1 MAHHTLHLKSLLLSL
16 VIFAFLSETA
26 FSEIVDGN
34 GHEADSILNLY
45 QNAKTDKQKLE
56 HISQLV
62 RVIHYSDT
70 AQNYY
75 PEAIR
80 LARVVGDTE
89 LEAQN
94 LNRLGVYYRNMNLQ
108 EDALK
113 LYEEAL
119 TISKKTN
126 IPVQIGHSLNNIGQ
140 IYFFQDQFEESLHY
154 YSEAESKFLEI
165 QDMEGLAYNYNGMS
179 LVLSAVGRFD
189 EALETI
195 NKAIKIREESGNER
209 QLTVSKF
216 NRAGIL
222 MSMGDFT
229 NAEPDILNLYDY
241 GMANDKIRAINAL
254 EKLVALKMKTG
265 KISRAIAYA
274 NEAMLLHEEKPFSE
288 SMIEIYQ
295 MMYQYYFDR
304 GNNIESK
311 KFFDLLEKEKEILN
325 TERTKNYL
333 AGLTIKKQKDEIASL
348 YREKELMEIN
358 NRFKLYLSFV
368 LFLLAFLMFIVFAI
382 YYRYYQKEK
391 DNLLRLKEKQKQIE
405 TQAEELDRLNIV
417 KDKIFSILAHD
428 LKAPLDSLWGMVR
441 LIEEENLSQSEFEEY
456 LPIISQNLGNNSMLL
471 ENLLIWSRS
480 QMRGMNVQLSRLNI
494 HNIVGENIRFLLG
507 SGYFKGQL
515 IANYVPKNIE
525 VDADKNMID
534 IVFRNLLTNALKFT
548 RQGDQI
554 IVDIKESENVY
565 TVCVSDQGTGISE
578 DGLKK
583 LFGKDF
589 HSTNGTH
596 QEKGTGLG
604 LILTKELIQKN
615 KGEIWAESTLGS
627 GSTFCFTLPKL

>member
-1 MAHHTLHLKSLLLSL
+1 MARKTQQLKVLLLF
-16 VIFAFLSETA
+16 IGIMAFCYQVAVSET
-26 FSEIVDGN
+26 FDDY

-45 QNAKTDKQKLE
+45 QGAKTDKQKLE

-70 AQNYY
+70 AQKYY

-80 LARVVGDTE
+80 LARVVGDAE

-119 TISKKTN
+119 TISKSAN
-126 IPVQIGHSLNNIGQ
+126 IPVQVGHSLNNIGQ
-140 IYFFQDQFEESLHY
+140 IYFFQDQFEESLY
-154 YSEAESKFLEI
+154 YYKEAETKFLEI

-179 LVLSAVGRFD
+179 LVLAAVGRYD

-216 NRAGIL
+216 NRADIL
-222 MSMGDFT
+222 MAKGDFA
-229 NAEPDILNLYDY
+229 NAEPDIINLYDY
-241 GMANDKIRAINAL
+241 GMANDKVRAINAL
-254 EKLVALKMKTG
+254 EKLVELKLKTG
-265 KISRAIAYA
+265 KTSQAIAFA
-274 NEAMLLHEEKPFSE
+274 KEAMILHEERPYSE

-304 GNNIESK
+304 GNNTESK
-311 KFFDLLEKEKEILN
+311 MFFELLEKEKEILN

-358 NRFKLYLSFV
+358 NRFKMYLSFV
-368 LFLLAFLMFIVFAI
+368 LFLLAFAMFIVFSI
-382 YYRYYQKEK
+382 YYRYYHKEK
-391 DNLLRLKEKQKQIE
+391 QNIAKLKEKQRQIE
-405 TQAEELDRLNIV
+405 SQAKELDRLNIV

-428 LKAPLDSLWGMVR
+428 LKAPLDSLWGMVK
-441 LIEEENLSQSEFEEY
+441 LIDEENLSQEEFEEY
-456 LPIISQNLGNNSMLL
+456 LPIISQNLNNNSMLL

-480 QMRGMNVQLSRLNI
+480 QMKGMHVQVSKLNLKE
-494 HNIVGENIRFLLG
+494 VVEENIRVLIS
-507 SGYFKGQL
+507 SGYFKGQVVE
-515 IANYVPKNIE
+515 NFVPDHIE
-525 VDADKNMID
+525 VEADKNMID
-534 IVFRNLLTNALKFT
+534 IVFRNLLTNAMKFT
-548 RQGDQI
+548 REGDQV
-554 IVDIKESENVY
+554 IVDIKESDNVY

-578 DGLKK
+578 EGLKK

-604 LILTKELIQKN
+604 LILTKELVQKN
-615 KGEIWAESTLGS
+615 KGEIWAESTLGM

>member
-1 MAHHTLHLKSLLLSL
+1 MKTYFSHQIKQFIVFIFLFALTYTH
-16 VIFAFLSETA
+16 VYCEIDIFAE
-26 FSEIVDGN
+26 D
-34 GHEADSILNLY
+34 ADIILTQY
-45 QNAKTDKQKLE
+45 QKAKTDREKLDL
-56 HISQLV
+56 ISQFV
-62 RVIHYSDT
+62 RVIHYSDS
-70 AQNYY
+70 AQKYY

-80 LARVVGDTE
+80 LARVVGDAE

-108 EDALK
+108 EDTLM

-119 TISKKTN
+119 TISRTAD

-140 IYFFQDQFEESLHY
+140 IFFYQDQFQESLNY
-154 YSEAESKFLEI
+154 YNEAQKKFLEI
-165 QDMEGLAYNYNGMS
+165 GDKEGLAYNNNGMS
-179 LVLSAVGRFD
+179 LVLAAIGNFD
-189 EALETI
+189 KALATI
-195 NKAIKIREESGNER
+195 NKAIKIREELGNER

-216 NRAGIL
+216 NRADIL
-222 MSMGDFT
+222 MSMGDYT

-241 GMANDKIRAINAL
+241 GMSNDKIRAINAL
-254 EKLVALKMKTG
+254 EKLVELKLKTYRY
-265 KISRAIAYA
+265 SQAVAYA
-274 NEAMLLHEEKPFSE
+274 KEAMVLHEEKPYSE

-295 MMYQYYFDR
+295 MMYNYYFEK
-304 GNNIESK
+304 GNNSESK
-311 KFFDLLEKEKEILN
+311 KYVDLLERERNILN
-325 TERTKNYL
+325 EIKTKNFL
-333 AGLTIKKQKDEIASL
+333 AGLTIKKQKDEIANL
-348 YREKELMEIN
+348 QREKELMEIN

-368 LFLLAFLMFIVFAI
+368 LFLLAFAMFIVFSI
-382 YYRYYQKEK
+382 YYRYYHKEK
-391 DNLLRLKEKQKQIE
+391 RNLLQLRESQKQIE
-405 TQAEELDRLNIV
+405 AQAIELDRLNIV

-428 LKAPLDSLWGMVR
+428 LKAPLDSLWGMVK
-441 LIEEENLSQSEFEEY
+441 LIDEENLSQSEFEEY

-480 QMRGMNVQLSRLNI
+480 QMKGMNVQLSRLNL
-494 HNIVGENIRFLLG
+494 HKLVEENIRFLLS
-507 SGYFKGQL
+507 SGYYKGQVVE
-515 IANYVPKNIE
+515 NYVPESIE
-525 VDADKNMID
+525 VEADKNMID

-548 RQGDQI
+548 KEGDQI
-554 IVDIKESENVY
+554 LVDVKESGNVY

-604 LILTKELIQKN
+604 LILTKELVQKN

>member
-1 MAHHTLHLKSLLLSL
+1 MYKITLKVKFLLLLFVILAFRNESVISQSYDVGQEAENIL
-16 VIFAFLSETA
+16 VQ
-26 FSEIVDGN
+26 
-34 GHEADSILNLY
+34 Y
-45 QNAKTDKQKLE
+45 QNAKNDKLKLDL
-56 HISQLV
+56 ISKLV
-62 RVIHYSDT
+62 RVIHYSDS
-70 AQNYY
+70 AQKYY

-80 LARVVGDTE
+80 LARLVGDAE

-119 TISKKTN
+119 SISRAAD

-140 IYFFQDQFEESLHY
+140 IFFYQDQFEESLTY
-154 YSEAESKFLEI
+154 YKEGELKFLEI
-165 QDMEGLAYNYNGMS
+165 EDKEGLAYNYNGMS
-179 LVLSAVGRFD
+179 LVLAAIGD
-189 EALETI
+189 LENALITI
-195 NKAIKIREESGNER
+195 NKAIKIREELGNER

-216 NRAGIL
+216 NRADIL
-222 MSMGDFT
+222 MSKGDYT
-229 NAEPDILNLYDY
+229 NAEPDIMNLYDY
-241 GMANDKIRAINAL
+241 GIANDKLRAINAL
-254 EKLVALKMKTG
+254 EKLVELKFKTYRF
-265 KISRAIAYA
+265 SNAIDFAK
-274 NEAMLLHEEKPFSE
+274 EAMVLHEEKPYSE

-295 MMYQYYFDR
+295 MLYRYYYDR
-304 GNNIESK
+304 GNTSESK
-311 KFFDLLEKEKEILN
+311 KYLDLLEKERSFLSEVK
-325 TERTKNYL
+325 TKNYL

-348 YREKELMEIN
+348 HREKELMEIN
-358 NRFKLYLSFV
+358 DRFKLYLSFV
-368 LFLLAFLMFIVFAI
+368 LFLLAFAMFIVFSI
-382 YYRYYQKEK
+382 YYRYYHKEK
-391 DNLLRLKEKQKQIE
+391 RNLIQLKEKQKQIE
-405 TQAEELDRLNIV
+405 AQTVELDRLNII

-428 LKAPLDSLWGMVR
+428 LKAPLDSLWGMVK
-441 LIEEENLSQSEFEEY
+441 LIDEENLSQREFEEY

-480 QMRGMNVQLSRLNI
+480 QMKGMNVQLSRLNL
-494 HNIVGENIRFLLG
+494 HKLVEENIRFLLS
-507 SGYFKGQL
+507 SGYYKGQ
-515 IANYVPKNIE
+515 IIENYIEERIE
-525 VDADKNMID
+525 VEADKNMID

-548 RQGDQI
+548 REGDQI
-554 IVDIKESENVY
+554 IVDTKESDNVY

-604 LILTKELIQKN
+604 LILTKELVQKN

>member
-1 MAHHTLHLKSLLLSL
+1 MSKITLKVKFLLLLFVILAFRNESVISQSYDVGQEAENIL
-16 VIFAFLSETA
+16 VQ
-26 FSEIVDGN
+26 
-34 GHEADSILNLY
+34 Y
-45 QNAKTDKQKLE
+45 QNAKNDKLKLDL
-56 HISQLV
+56 ISKLV
-62 RVIHYSDT
+62 RVIHYSDS
-70 AQNYY
+70 AQKYY

-80 LARVVGDTE
+80 LARLVGDAE

-119 TISKKTN
+119 SISRAAD

-140 IYFFQDQFEESLHY
+140 IFFYQDQFEESLTY
-154 YSEAESKFLEI
+154 YKEGELKFLEI
-165 QDMEGLAYNYNGMS
+165 EDKEGVAYNYNGMS
-179 LVLSAVGRFD
+179 LVLAAIGD
-189 EALETI
+189 LENALITI
-195 NKAIKIREESGNER
+195 NKAIKIREELGNER

-216 NRAGIL
+216 NRADIL
-222 MSMGDFT
+222 MSKGDYT
-229 NAEPDILNLYDY
+229 NAEPDIMNLYDY
-241 GMANDKIRAINAL
+241 GIANDKLRAINAL
-254 EKLVALKMKTG
+254 EKLVELKFKTYRF
-265 KISRAIAYA
+265 SNAIDFAK
-274 NEAMLLHEEKPFSE
+274 EAMVLHEEKPYSE

-295 MMYQYYFDR
+295 MLYQYYYDR
-304 GNNIESK
+304 GNTSESK
-311 KFFDLLEKEKEILN
+311 KYLDLLEKERSFLSEVK
-325 TERTKNYL
+325 TKNYL

-348 YREKELMEIN
+348 HREKELMEIN
-358 NRFKLYLSFV
+358 DRFKLYLSFV
-368 LFLLAFLMFIVFAI
+368 LFLLAFAMFIVFSI
-382 YYRYYQKEK
+382 YYRYYHKEK
-391 DNLLRLKEKQKQIE
+391 RNLIQLKEKQKQIE
-405 TQAEELDRLNIV
+405 AQTVELDRLNII

-428 LKAPLDSLWGMVR
+428 LKAPLDSLWGMVK
-441 LIEEENLSQSEFEEY
+441 LIDEENLSQREFEEY

-480 QMRGMNVQLSRLNI
+480 QMKGMNVQLSRLNL
-494 HNIVGENIRFLLG
+494 HKLVEENIRFLLS
-507 SGYFKGQL
+507 SGYYKGQ
-515 IANYVPKNIE
+515 IIENYIEERIE
-525 VDADKNMID
+525 VEADKNMID

-548 RQGDQI
+548 REGDQI
-554 IVDIKESENVY
+554 IVDTKESDNVY

-604 LILTKELIQKN
+604 LILTKELVQKN
-615 KGEIWAESTLGS
+615 KGEIWVESTLGS

>member
-1 MAHHTLHLKSLLLSL
+1 MSKITLQVKFLIFLFVFGTALYNDVVGQTHNVGQEAELILAQYQEAKS
-16 VIFAFLSETA
+16 
-26 FSEIVDGN
+26 
-34 GHEADSILNLY
+34 
-45 QNAKTDKQKLE
+45 DKIKLE
-56 HISQLV
+56 LISQLV
-62 RVIHYSDT
+62 RVIHYSDS
-70 AQNYY
+70 AQKFY

-80 LARVVGDTE
+80 LARLVGDAE

-119 TISKKTN
+119 TISRLAD

-140 IYFFQDQFEESLHY
+140 IFFYQDQFEESMNY
-154 YSEAESKFLEI
+154 YKEAESKFLEI
-165 QDMEGLAYNYNGMS
+165 EDNEGLAYNYNGMS
-179 LVLSAVGRFD
+179 LVLAAIGNFD
-189 EALETI
+189 KALDVI
-195 NKAIKIREESGNER
+195 NKAIKIREELGNER

-216 NRAGIL
+216 NRADIL
-222 MSMGDFT
+222 MSMGDYK
-229 NAEPDILNLYDY
+229 NAEPDIMNLYDY

-254 EKLVALKMKTG
+254 EKLVELKLKTA
-265 KISRAIAYA
+265 KYPQAINHAK
-274 NEAMLLHEEKPFSE
+274 EAILLHEEKPYSE

-295 MMYQYYFDR
+295 MMYNYYFDR
-304 GNNIESK
+304 GNPSESK
-311 KFFDLLEKEKEILN
+311 KYVDLLEREKDILN
-325 TERTKNYL
+325 AEKTKNYL

-368 LFLLAFLMFIVFAI
+368 LFLLAFAMFVVFSI
-382 YYRYYQKEK
+382 YYRYYLKEK
-391 DNLLRLKEKQKQIE
+391 RNLLTLKEKQKQIE
-405 TQAEELDRLNIV
+405 AQALELDRLNIV
-417 KDKIFSILAHD
+417 KDKIFSILTHD
-428 LKAPLDSLWGMVR
+428 LKAPLDSLWGMVK
-441 LIEEENLSQSEFEEY
+441 LIDEDNLSQSEFEEY

-480 QMRGMNVQLSRLNI
+480 QMKGMHVQLSRLNV
-494 HNIVGENIRFLLG
+494 HKLVEENIRFLLS
-507 SGYFKGQL
+507 SGYYKGQV
-515 IANYVPKNIE
+515 IENYVAHDIE
-525 VDADKNMID
+525 VEADKNMID

-548 RQGDQI
+548 REGDQI
-554 IVDIKESENVY
+554 IVDTKESDNIY

-578 DGLKK
+578 EGLKK
-583 LFGKDF
+583 LFGNDF

-604 LILTKELIQKN
+604 LILTKELVQKN

>member
-1 MAHHTLHLKSLLLSL
+1 MYKIAQKVKFLLILFVISAFGYDSVISQSYDIEQEAHKILLQY
-16 VIFAFLSETA
+16 
-26 FSEIVDGN
+26 
-34 GHEADSILNLY
+34 HEAKN
-45 QNAKTDKQKLE
+45 DKLKLDL
-56 HISQLV
+56 ISQLV
-62 RVIHYSDT
+62 RVIHYSDS
-70 AQNYY
+70 AQKYY

-80 LARVVGDTE
+80 LARLVGDAE

-108 EDALK
+108 EDALI

-119 TISKKTN
+119 SISKTAK

-140 IYFFQDQFEESLHY
+140 IFFYQDQFEESLNY
-154 YSEAESKFLEI
+154 YKEAEKEFLEI
-165 QDMEGLAYNYNGMS
+165 GDKEGLAYNYNGMS
-179 LVLSAVGRFD
+179 LVLA
-189 EALETI
+189 ALGDLDLALSTI
-195 NKAIKIREESGNER
+195 NKAIKIRAELGNER

-216 NRAGIL
+216 NRADIL
-222 MSMGDFT
+222 MSKGDFR
-229 NAEPDILNLYDY
+229 NAEPDIINLYDY

-254 EKLVALKMKTG
+254 AKLVELKLKTG
-265 KISRAIAYA
+265 RYPQAITFA
-274 NEAMLLHEEKPFSE
+274 NEAMAIHEEKPYSE

-295 MMYQYYFDR
+295 MMYKYYFER
-304 GNNIESK
+304 GNTSESK
-311 KFFDLLEKEKEILN
+311 KYVDLLERERNILN
-325 TERTKNYL
+325 DEKTKNYL
-333 AGLTIKKQKDEIASL
+333 AGLTIKKQKDEIAGL

-358 NRFKLYLSFV
+358 DRFKMYLSFA
-368 LFLLAFLMFIVFAI
+368 LFLLAFVMFIGFSI
-382 YYRYYQKEK
+382 YYRSYIKEK
-391 DNLLRLKEKQKQIE
+391 KNLAQLRENQKKIE
-405 TQAEELDRLNIV
+405 LQTNELDRLNMV

-428 LKAPLDSLWGMVR
+428 LKAPLDSLWGMVK
-441 LIEEENLSQSEFEEY
+441 LIDEENLTQSEFEEY

-480 QMRGMNVQLSRLNI
+480 QMKGMHVQLSRLNL
-494 HNIVGENIRFLLG
+494 HHLVDENIQFLIS
-507 SGYFKGQL
+507 SGYYKGQVL
-515 IANYVPKNIE
+515 ENFVPANIE

-534 IVFRNLLTNALKFT
+534 LVFRNLLTNALKFT

-554 IVDIKESENVY
+554 IIDVKESKNVY

-604 LILTKELIQKN
+604 LILTKELVQKN

>member
-1 MAHHTLHLKSLLLSL
+1 MAHSIPHLKSLLLFL
-16 VIFAFLSETA
+16 AIFAFFSETV
-26 FSEIVDGN
+26 FSETVDQN
-34 GHEADSILNLY
+34 VHEADSILHLY
-45 QNAKTDKQKLE
+45 QHAKTDKQKLE
-56 HISQLV
+56 QISQLV
-62 RVIHYSDT
+62 RVIHYSDS
-70 AQNYY
+70 AQKYY

-119 TISKKTN
+119 VISKEAN

-140 IYFFQDQFEESLHY
+140 IFFFQDQFQEALNY
-154 YSEAESKFLEI
+154 YKEGELKFLEI
-165 QDMEGLAYNYNGMS
+165 NDNEGLAYNYNGMS
-179 LVLSAVGRFD
+179 LVLAAVGD
-189 EALETI
+189 YENALITI
-195 NKAIKIREESGNER
+195 NKAIEIREEQGNER

-216 NRAGIL
+216 NRANIL
-222 MSMGDFT
+222 MSMGDYT
-229 NAEPDILNLYDY
+229 NAEPDIINLYDY

-254 EKLVALKMKTG
+254 EKLVELKFKTYRY
-265 KISRAIAYA
+265 SQAVAYA
-274 NEAMLLHEEKPFSE
+274 NEAMVLHEEKPYSE

-295 MMYQYYFDR
+295 MLYRYYYDR
-304 GNNIESK
+304 GNTSESRK
-311 KFFDLLEKEKEILN
+311 YLDLLEKERNFLSEVK
-325 TERTKNYL
+325 TKNYL

-358 NRFKLYLSFV
+358 NRFKFYLSIV
-368 LFLLAFLMFIVFAI
+368 LFLLAFAMFVVFSI
-382 YYRYYQKEK
+382 YYRYYHQQKE
-391 DNLLRLKEKQKQIE
+391 NLIQLKGKQKQIE
-405 TQAEELDRLNIV
+405 AQAVELDRLNIV

-428 LKAPLDSLWGMVR
+428 LKAPLDSLLGMVK
-441 LIEEENLSQSEFEEY
+441 LIDEDNLSQSEFEEY

-480 QMRGMNVQLSRLNI
+480 QMRGMNVQLSRLNL
-494 HNIVGENIRFLLG
+494 HKIVGENIRFLLS

-525 VDADKNMID
+525 VEADKNMID

-548 RQGDQI
+548 SEGDQI
-554 IVDIKESENVY
+554 VVDIKESENVY

-578 DGLKK
+578 EGLKK

-604 LILTKELIQKN
+604 LILTKELVQKN

>member
-1 MAHHTLHLKSLLLSL
+1 LKTYFSQQLKQLIVFIFLFSLSITQVFSGSSIIGEKADNILLQ
-16 VIFAFLSETA
+16 
-26 FSEIVDGN
+26 
-34 GHEADSILNLY
+34 Y
-45 QNAKTDKQKLE
+45 QNAKTDREKLDL
-56 HISQLV
+56 ISQLV
-62 RVIHYSDT
+62 RVIHYSDS
-70 AQNYY
+70 AQKYY

-80 LARVVGDTE
+80 LARVVGDVE

-119 TISKKTN
+119 SISRAAN

-140 IYFFQDQFEESLHY
+140 IFFYQDQFQESLNY
-154 YSEAESKFLEI
+154 YQEGESKFLEI
-165 QDMEGLAYNYNGMS
+165 GDKEGLAYNYNGMS
-179 LVLSAVGRFD
+179 LVLAAIGD
-189 EALETI
+189 LENALITI
-195 NKAIKIREESGNER
+195 NKAIKIREEQGNER

-216 NRAGIL
+216 NRADIL

-229 NAEPDILNLYDY
+229 SAEPDIINLYEY

-254 EKLVALKMKTG
+254 EKLVELKFKTYRF
-265 KISRAIAYA
+265 SNAIELAK
-274 NEAMLLHEEKPFSE
+274 EAMMLHEEKPYSE

-295 MMYQYYFDR
+295 MLYRYYYDR
-304 GNNIESK
+304 GNTSESK
-311 KFFDLLEKEKEILN
+311 KYLDLLEKERINLSEVK
-325 TERTKNYL
+325 TKNYL
-333 AGLTIKKQKDEIASL
+333 AGLTIKKQKDEIVSL
-348 YREKELMEIN
+348 QREKELMAIN
-358 NRFKLYLSFV
+358 NKFKLYLSFV
-368 LFLLAFLMFIVFAI
+368 LFLLAFAMFVVFSI
-382 YYRYYQKEK
+382 YYRYYHKEK
-391 DNLLRLKEKQKQIE
+391 QNLIHLKEKQKQIE
-405 TQAEELDRLNIV
+405 AQTVELDRLNII

-428 LKAPLDSLWGMVR
+428 LKAPLDSLWGMVK
-441 LIEEENLSQSEFEEY
+441 LIDEENLSQSEFEEY

-480 QMRGMNVQLSRLNI
+480 QMRGMNVQLSRLNL
-494 HNIVGENIRFLLG
+494 HKLVEENIRFLLS
-507 SGYFKGQL
+507 SGYYKGQ
-515 IANYVPKNIE
+515 IVENYIEEDIE
-525 VDADKNMID
+525 VEADKNMID

-548 RQGDQI
+548 REGDQI
-554 IVDIKESENVY
+554 IVDIKESQNVY

-578 DGLKK
+578 EGLKK

-589 HSTNGTH
+589 HTTNGTH

-615 KGEIWAESTLGS
+615 KGRIWAESTLGS

>member
-1 MAHHTLHLKSLLLSL
+1 MSQITQHLKSLLLFL
-16 VIFAFLSETA
+16 AFFAFHSETA

-34 GHEADSILNLY
+34 EHDADSILNLY
-45 QNAKTDKQKLE
+45 QRAKTDKQKLA

-70 AQNYY
+70 AQKYY

-80 LARVVGDTE
+80 LARLVGDTQ

-94 LNRLGVYYRNMNLQ
+94 LNRLGVFYRNMNLQ

-119 TISKKTN
+119 IISKCAN

-140 IYFFQDQFEESLHY
+140 IYFYQEQFEESLNY
-154 YSEAESKFLEI
+154 YIEAESKFLEI
-165 QDMEGLAYNYNGMS
+165 KDQEGLAYNYNGMS
-179 LVLSAVGRFD
+179 LVLAAVGLYD
-189 EALETI
+189 QALKTI

-216 NRAGIL
+216 NRADIL
-222 MSMGDFT
+222 MSMGDFI
-229 NAEPDILNLYDY
+229 NAEPDIMNLYDY

-254 EKLVALKMKTG
+254 EKLVELKMKTA
-265 KISRAIAYA
+265 KASQAIAYA
-274 NEAMLLHEEKPFSE
+274 KEAMLLHEEKPFSE

-295 MMYQYYFDR
+295 MMYQYYFEK
-304 GNNIESK
+304 GNITESK
-311 KFFDLLEKEKEILN
+311 KFFELLEKEKEILN

-333 AGLTIKKQKDEIASL
+333 AALTIKKQKDEIASL

-368 LFLLAFLMFIVFAI
+368 LLLLVFTMFVVFAF

-391 DNLLRLKEKQKQIE
+391 KNLSQLIEKQTQIE
-405 TQAEELDRLNIV
+405 AQAIELDRLNIV

-428 LKAPLDSLWGMVR
+428 LKAPLDSLWGMVK
-441 LIEEENLSQSEFEEY
+441 LIDEENLSQEEFEEY
-456 LPIISQNLGNNSMLL
+456 LPLISQNLGNNSMLL

-480 QMRGMNVQLSRLNI
+480 QMKGMNVQLSRLNL
-494 HNIVGENIRFLLG
+494 HKLVGENIRFLLS

-515 IANYVPKNIE
+515 IANYIPKDIE
-525 VDADKNMID
+525 VEVDKNMID
-534 IVFRNLLTNALKFT
+534 IVFRNLLTNSLKFT
-548 RQGDQI
+548 REGEQI
-554 IVDIKESENVY
+554 VVDLIESENVL
-565 TVCVSDQGTGISE
+565 TVSVSDQGTGISE
-578 DGLKK
+578 EGLKK
-583 LFGKDF
+583 LFGNEF

-604 LILTKELIQKN
+604 LILTKEMVQKN
-615 KGEIWAESTLGS
+615 KGRIWAESTLGQ